1 MKKLFALAIVLF
13 ASSAFAQTTLRLG
26 GTGSGGVTYVTT
38 AAQDALTPIARDIDN
53 AVVCASHGL
62 STSPMCTQAQLNA
75 LPNCGSGVCGT
86 VYTADATG
94 ALQYARDNLVSG
106 YFANLATKVTEQQA
120 KAAALQAAQN
130 GGLIASNTECANA
143 VGGTLG
149 NGCTRLQIACRALSG
164 GSSATC
170 Q

>member
-1 MKKLFALAIVLF
+1 MKKLLVALVLLC
-13 ASSAFAQTTLRLG
+13 ATSVSAQTTLRLG
-26 GTGSGGVTYVTT
+26 GTGSGGVSFTT
-38 AAQDALTPIARDIDN
+38 TSAQDALTPIARDIDN
-53 AVVCASHGL
+53 AALCLSKGL
-62 STSPMCTQAQLNA
+62 SVGCTQAQVNA

-86 VYTADATG
+86 IYASNATG
-94 ALQYARDNLVSG
+94 ALQYAMDHLVAG
-106 YFANLATKVTEQQA
+106 YFANLASKITEEQA
-120 KAAALQAAQN
+120 KAAAVQAALN

-164 GSSATC
+164 GTSATC

>member
-1 MKKLFALAIVLF
+1 MKRTIQVISLLLLFSGLA
-13 ASSAFAQTTLRLG
+13 SAQTTLRLG
-26 GTGSGGVTYVTT
+26 GTGSGGVSFTTT

-53 AVVCASHGL
+53 ANVCVSHALAVG
-62 STSPMCTQAQLNA
+62 CTQAQLNA

-86 VYTADATG
+86 IYASNATG
-94 ALQYARDNLVSG
+94 ALQYALDHLISG
-106 YFANLATKVTEQQA
+106 YFSNLAEKVTAAQA
-120 KAAALQAAQN
+120 AAAALQASLN

-164 GSSATC
+164 GTSSTC